1 MSEVNAMSDEEKL
14 SEYSR
19 GRADA
24 EAQHKDDIQALVTFL
39 EHLLEDTKRLE
50 KEYAGKQ
57 EISNKIMRTYYGAK
71 KAILLELIEKLKWE
85 FPFAFE
91 EDDKTQ

>member
-1 MSEVNAMSDEEKL
+1 MSDEEKL
-14 SEYSR
+14 AEYSR

-24 EAQHKDDIQALVTFL
+24 ETEYKDDIAALVLFL
-39 EHLLEDTKRLE
+39 ENFAKDAESLE

-57 EISNKIMRTYYGAK
+57 EVSNKIMRTYYGAK
-71 KAILLELIEKLKWE
+71 KAAFSELLERFRWE

-91 EDDKTQ
+91 VKE

>member
-1 MSEVNAMSDEEKL
+1 MSDEEKL
-14 SEYSR
+14 GEYSR

-24 EAQHKDDIQALVTFL
+24 ETEYKDQIASLVRFL
-39 EHLLEDTKRLE
+39 ENFVKDADRLE

-71 KAILLELIEKLKWE
+71 KAAFSELLERLRWE

-91 EDDKTQ
+91 VTPEAS